1 MTVTHDDDVQ
11 ITGKLDVDGWIATD
25 TGLVS
30 VGNLVVTCGTLSV
43 VDGDLLMETSSE
55 NSRKFR
61 MEGEDEEVF
70 ERYVEHVEENNDTLI
85 EKAPFTGCTV
95 AWRFRDANDGQAV
108 DLYADGTAVFAGG
121 VTVTN
126 AFYAMSDIH
135 LVRDMFLGRV
145 LKYNGVGGVEL
156 SFPDDQTL
164 QVDLDG
170 TTAAHAFQVG
180 AGGIAVFKARG
191 DGTMFVYGNIISH
204 DGDIYLADG
213 HFVGGGAGEPRI
225 VFDETNDDMAL
236 LDAKV
241 GIGTSSPEALFHVVD
256 ESMYPVRIERAYNAA
271 LGPCLDLV
279 ANRGAAG
286 QDGDTL
292 GYVRFRGYN
301 DAGTPEEI
309 VYSEVV
315 AGIIDASDGTE
326 DSSLL
331 LRLRRGG
338 SLISK
343 MSLGPSYVVFNHGT
357 EDLAIIDSGSVDA
370 TEQDWVQVM
379 VGGNTGYLRVFA
391 SK

>member
-1 MTVTHDDDVQ
+1 MTITHDDDVQ

-180 AGGIAVFKARG
+180 AGGIDMFQARG

-213 HFVGGGAGEPRI
+213 HFVGAGASDPRI
-225 VFDETNDDMAL
+225 KFDETNHDMAL
-236 LDAKV
+236 LGGKV
-241 GIGTSSPEALFHVVD
+241 GIGTEAPAQLLHIYDAGADV
-256 ESMYPVRIERAYNAA
+256 MAKAQT
-271 LGPCLDLV
+271 GK
-279 ANRGAAG
+279 ANGGAWFAS
-286 QDGDTL
+286 Q
-292 GYVRFRGYN
+292 N
-301 DAGTPEEI
+301 DAQAWL
-309 VYSEVV
+309 
-315 AGIIDASDGTE
+315 AGISGGDDYQIRDDALCVVSLSPTE
-326 DSSLL
+326 HSLL
-331 LRLRRGG
+331 LPNLA
-338 SLISK
+338 
-343 MSLGPSYVVFNHGT
+343 T
-357 EDLAIIDSGSVDA
+357 EDLKIKDAGSAGA
-370 TEQDWVQVM
+370 TEQDWIEVQ

-391 SK
+391 TK